1 MSSCCVCTPGFWQ
14 MRRAGP
20 LNRGHDEDRRGA
32 HDPAAAIEQPHSPF
46 ATTRIPA
53 STASS
58 CAPRL
63 LEAALIYMS
72 VFIMDK
78 NGDYSLYFIRYNLT
92 LDPLI
97 RHYPISDF
105 PVFGYRT
112 KNYGKAP
119 SFVHDLFACIIS
131 GINPSLRVH

>member
-1 MSSCCVCTPGFWQ
+1 MTRIDV
-14 MRRAGP
+14 A
-20 LNRGHDEDRRGA
+20 A
-32 HDPAAAIEQPHSPF
+32 HDPAAAVEQPHSPF

-78 NGDYSLYFIRYNLT
+78 NGDYSLYFIRYNLS

-119 SFVHDLFACIIS
+119 SFVHNLFACIIS
-131 GINPSLRVH
+131 GINPSLRVR

>member
-1 MSSCCVCTPGFWQ
+1 M
-14 MRRAGP
+14 A
-20 LNRGHDEDRRGA
+20 A
-32 HDPAAAIEQPHSPF
+32 HDPAAAVEQPHSPF

-92 LDPLI
+92 LPSSGII
-97 RHYPISDF
+97 RSPISPYSVIGRKTTEKPLVLSMTF
-105 PVFGYRT
+105 LLV
-112 KNYGKAP
+112 
-119 SFVHDLFACIIS
+119 
-131 GINPSLRVH
+131 

>member
-1 MSSCCVCTPGFWQ
+1 M
-14 MRRAGP
+14 A
-20 LNRGHDEDRRGA
+20 A
-32 HDPAAAIEQPHSPF
+32 HDPAAAVEQPHSPF

-78 NGDYSLYFIRYNLT
+78 TRGFSVVFRPITEYGEIGDRIMP
-92 LDPLI
+92 DE
-97 RHYPISDF
+97 
-105 PVFGYRT
+105 
-112 KNYGKAP
+112 
-119 SFVHDLFACIIS
+119 
-131 GINPSLRVH
+131 GIEREVIPDKV

>member
-1 MSSCCVCTPGFWQ
+1 M
-14 MRRAGP
+14 A
-20 LNRGHDEDRRGA
+20 A

-46 ATTRIPA
+46 ATARIPA

-78 NGDYSLYFIRYNLT
+78 MGTILYTLSGITSRSIPSSGIIRS
-92 LDPLI
+92 
-97 RHYPISDF
+97 PISPYSVIGRKTTEKPLVLSITF
-105 PVFGYRT
+105 LLV
-112 KNYGKAP
+112 
-119 SFVHDLFACIIS
+119 
-131 GINPSLRVH
+131 

>member
-1 MSSCCVCTPGFWQ
+1 M
-14 MRRAGP
+14 A
-20 LNRGHDEDRRGA
+20 A

-46 ATTRIPA
+46 ATARIPA

-63 LEAALIYMS
+63 LEATLIYMS
-72 VFIMDK
+72 NLIMDK

-112 KNYGKAP
+112 KTTEKP
-119 SFVHDLFACIIS
+119 LVLSMTFLLV
-131 GINPSLRVH
+131 

>member
-1 MSSCCVCTPGFWQ
+1 M
-14 MRRAGP
+14 A
-20 LNRGHDEDRRGA
+20 A
-32 HDPAAAIEQPHSPF
+32 HDPAAAVEQPHSPF

-78 NGDYSLYFIRYNLT
+78 NGDYTLSGITSRSIPSSGIIRS
-92 LDPLI
+92 
-97 RHYPISDF
+97 PISPYSVIGRKTTEKPLVLSMTF
-105 PVFGYRT
+105 LLV
-112 KNYGKAP
+112 
-119 SFVHDLFACIIS
+119 
-131 GINPSLRVH
+131 

>member
-20 LNRGHDEDRRGA
+20 LN
-32 HDPAAAIEQPHSPF
+32 
-46 ATTRIPA
+46 
-53 STASS
+53 
-58 CAPRL
+58 PRL
-63 LEAALIYMS
+63 LDAALIYMG
-72 VFIMDK
+72 VFIMHK